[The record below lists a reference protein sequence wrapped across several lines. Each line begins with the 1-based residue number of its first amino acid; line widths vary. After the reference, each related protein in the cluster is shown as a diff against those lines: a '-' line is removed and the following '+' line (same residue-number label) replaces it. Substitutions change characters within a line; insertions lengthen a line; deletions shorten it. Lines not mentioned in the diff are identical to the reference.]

1 MGYTHYWTLQNGI
14 EQSVWNEFLEGA
26 RQIIGTADEAGIQ
39 LEDKSSDSEI
49 IINGVGA
56 GAHETFVITSE
67 DVGYDFCKTGQKPYD
82 TVVTAILIHAKR
94 CLAMKSS
101 SPQMALGLSGKAV
114 NCFTNPFSTS
124 SQNWY
129 LDERL
134 ACQDAER
141 PP

>member
-1 MGYTHYWTLQNGI
+1 MGYTHYWTIKNAI
-14 EQSVWNEFLEGA
+14 EQSKWEKFLHGA

-82 TVVTAILIHAKR
+82 TVVTAILIHAKAIFGDEILITSDGAWHEWDGGR
-94 CLAMKSS
+94 LLYETVYDV
-101 SPQMALGLSGKAV
+101 Q
-114 NCFTNPFSTS
+114 PFGTESVFG
-124 SQNWY
+124 
-129 LDERL
+129 
-134 ACQDAER
+134 
-141 PP
+141 